1 MDIIGKA
8 FNPAGGAA
16 KAVCEKVDGCIRGQI
31 IKGDGPDSPSLV
43 FNRELHLNDDGIW
56 GKCIHKN
63 SGRQLGTWPE
73 SPYTLKADY
82 IALSAEFMT
91 VRPEIYVARD
101 LLCKDH
107 FNLYLGKDAV
117 LLSSAPY
124 ERERDWEKLNEAILG
139 AFRAMC
145 GDNPEEHWDDA
156 GKVLRDTLGPDN
168 AYVLIVDADECR
180 KRLNWNTPEG
190 PETDIRL
197 KISWSKKGWALMNSE
212 WDERREDIVQAI
224 TENTVTV
231 FNNLEDSL
239 LVKKKM
245 SSIEDKTMIYMTMR
259 LNRRIIQNAMS
270 CKDQIRQHRQ
280 LNKYT
285 SSNYRWMLMQPFI
298 AIDQTSM
305 AVMIENQITDMKEIA
320 RELPMLLMELLAIK
334 APDTDT
340 HTGAL
345 SGGNQQK
352 VVVAKQL
359 AAEPQVIILDEP
371 TKGVDVGSKAAIY
384 EIMSDLA
391 SQGLGILMISS
402 ELPEVINMSDRI
414 YVMSEGKVAKEFTDT
429 KSLTQDDILHAAMPQ
444 SK

>member
-145 GDNPEEHWDDA
+145 GDNPEEHWEDA

-212 WDERREDIVQAI
+212 WDERREDIVQA
-224 TENTVTV
+224 
-231 FNNLEDSL
+231 
-239 LVKKKM
+239 
-245 SSIEDKTMIYMTMR
+245 R
-259 LNRRIIQNAMS
+259 
-270 CKDQIRQHRQ
+270 
-280 LNKYT
+280 
-285 SSNYRWMLMQPFI
+285 
-298 AIDQTSM
+298 
-305 AVMIENQITDMKEIA
+305 
-320 RELPMLLMELLAIK
+320 
-334 APDTDT
+334 
-340 HTGAL
+340 TGAL
-345 SGGNQQK
+345 NYEAFIGLCITEISDSAITFRRGEDK
-352 VVVAKQL
+352 RIL
-359 AAEPQVIILDEP
+359 EP
-371 TKGVDVGSKAAIY
+371 G
-384 EIMSDLA
+384 
-391 SQGLGILMISS
+391 
-402 ELPEVINMSDRI
+402 
-414 YVMSEGKVAKEFTDT
+414 
-429 KSLTQDDILHAAMPQ
+429 KSLFYSYNDSYEDHEGVEHRDIDYSLIITWLE
-444 SK
+444 